1 MCCNKYTQCA
11 DTGAF
16 HFDNAA
22 SLTYTGTHCTTD
34 FLDFVGKSNFCH
46 FEVFHLKNY
55 IVNLLYSNHE
65 K

>member
-46 FEVFHLKNY
+46 FEVRGGTNPT
-55 IVNLLYSNHE
+55 
-65 K
+65 